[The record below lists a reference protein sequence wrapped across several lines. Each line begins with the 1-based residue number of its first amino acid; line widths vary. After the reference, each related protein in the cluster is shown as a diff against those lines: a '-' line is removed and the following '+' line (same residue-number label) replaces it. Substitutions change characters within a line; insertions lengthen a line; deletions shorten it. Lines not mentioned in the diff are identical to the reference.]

1 MPHPPDHF
9 WVGQLKRALL
19 VPPAEGL
26 AEAAAWRAFGY
37 HHTPDSAAAL
47 REHEGFAAVLRAAGV
62 EVHLARDPHPARLD
76 AVFAFDPLVV
86 SNVGAITA
94 RMGKPLRRGEEPV
107 LAAEVEALGVPILGT
122 LTGEATL
129 EGGDTLWLDPDTLIV
144 GRSYR
149 TNDEGFAQIRAIL
162 RAHGKD
168 AIQVH
173 LPHWHGRDE
182 ILHLMSL
189 ISPVADNLALVYP
202 SLLPIPLAE
211 MLAARGVEQVIVPD
225 DEFLTLGCNALAVV
239 PGHVVM
245 ARGNPHTVAQL
256 RAHGV
261 EVSEYAGAELCLNRD
276 GGPTCLTCCL
286 EREV

>member
-26 AEAAAWRAFGY
+26 AEAAAWREFGY
-37 HHTPDSAAAL
+37 HHAPDSAAAL

>member
-26 AEAAAWRAFGY
+26 AEAAAWREFGY
-37 HHTPDSAAAL
+37 HHAPDSAAAL

-94 RMGKPLRRGEEPV
+94 RMGKPLRRGEEST

-122 LTGEATL
+122 LTGDATL

-225 DEFLTLGCNALAVV
+225 DEFLTLGCNALAVA